1 MSVGGIEGFVPNAFA
16 TTLGRAGLLRVATG
30 ATRMQSVTVSR
41 TIDAP
46 RVAVQAAMDDTEA
59 FMLAAGFDDVT
70 VDGDEIHLRNRVG
83 IATIELTLERVDE
96 SDATLAYE
104 QREGI
109 FESMRTVYRLDD
121 AGEAGTRVEATTDFA
136 LDVALVG
143 DLLDSTIIRRQ
154 RNKELEAQFDYLESA
169 VA

>member
-1 MSVGGIEGFVPNAFA
+1 
-16 TTLGRAGLLRVATG
+16 
-30 ATRMQSVTVSR
+30 MQSVTVSR

-46 RVAVQAAMDDTEA
+46 KSAIRAAMDDVEA
-59 FMLAAGFDDVT
+59 FMLAAGFDDVI
-70 VDGDEIHLRNRVG
+70 VDGDEIILRNRVG
-83 IATIELTLERVDE
+83 IATIELTLERVDAP
-96 SDATLAYE
+96 DATLAYE

-121 AGEAGTRVEATTDFA
+121 ADDGTRVEATTDFA

-154 RNKELEAQFDYLESA
+154 RHKELDAQFDYLESTLE
-169 VA
+169 

>member
-1 MSVGGIEGFVPNAFA
+1 
-16 TTLGRAGLLRVATG
+16 
-30 ATRMQSVTVSR
+30 MQSVTVSR

-46 RVAVQAAMDDTEA
+46 KSAIREAMDDIEA
-59 FMLAAGFDDVT
+59 FMRAAGFDDVT
-70 VDGDEIHLRNRVG
+70 VHGDEITLRNRVG
-83 IATIELTLERVDE
+83 IATIELTLERVDAP
-96 SDATLAYE
+96 DAALAYE

-121 AGEAGTRVEATTDFA
+121 ADSGTRVEATTDFA

-154 RNKELEAQFDYLESA
+154 RHKELDAQFDYLESTLA
-169 VA
+169 